1 MREPVRHT
9 DDNLP
14 TWIDRFD
21 DTVDRRWGRLFRG
34 RPGADRL
41 FYLASE
47 LGDFSIVWHL
57 LGAAQGLRSDRDA
70 DATVRL
76 AVVLLGESLLV
87 NQGIKRLVNR
97 PRPQPV
103 EPRPHDL
110 RKPLTSSFPSGHASS
125 AFTAAGVLGAHDPKL
140 KPLYYAVAAVVA
152 TSRVHVQIHHAS
164 DVIAGA
170 ALGAVFA
177 KVALRAWPL
186 PVHGAPEPGRAPT

>member
-1 MREPVRHT
+1 MDEPVRHT

-14 TWIDRFD
+14 TRIDRFD
-21 DTVDRRWGRLFRG
+21 DIVDRAWGRALRD
-34 RPGADRL
+34 RPAVDRV

-47 LGDFSIVWHL
+47 LGDFSLIWHII
-57 LGAAQGLRSDRDA
+57 GTAQGLRSDRDA

-76 AVVLLGESLLV
+76 AAVLLVESLVV

-97 PRPQPV
+97 PRPQPT

-125 AFTAAGVLGAHDPKL
+125 AFTAAGVLGAHDPAL
-140 KPLYYAVAAVVA
+140 RPLYYAIAAVVA

-170 ALGAVFA
+170 AVGAVFA
-177 KVALRAWPL
+177 RLALRLWPL
-186 PVHGAPEPGRAPT
+186 PAHH